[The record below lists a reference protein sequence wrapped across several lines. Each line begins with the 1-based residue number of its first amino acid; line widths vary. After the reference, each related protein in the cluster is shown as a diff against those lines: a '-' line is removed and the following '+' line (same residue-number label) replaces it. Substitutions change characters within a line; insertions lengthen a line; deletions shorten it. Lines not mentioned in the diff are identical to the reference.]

1 MKKMKHPKD
10 VTALWKKLEEPVI
23 AKPANIDPAETDPFT
38 KSFFEKA
45 VAAYFLRAQQLDD
58 NLGAAYAVAW
68 GQCSKSMKEK

>member
-23 AKPANIDPAETDPFT
+23 AKPANIDPAETDPFI

-45 VAAYFLRAQQLDD
+45 VAAYFL
-58 NLGAAYAVAW
+58 
-68 GQCSKSMKEK
+68 